1 MNENIENLLDYMEQ
15 TITYLEDDG
24 DDWLAGIVQQALTL
38 LKNSLKQR
46 NSK

>member
-24 DDWLAGIVQQALTL
+24 DEWLAELVQRAFNFVEEQLETEEI
-38 LKNSLKQR
+38 
-46 NSK
+46 

>member
-24 DDWLAGIVQQALTL
+24 DEWLAGIVQQALDFVEEQLETEEL
-38 LKNSLKQR
+38 
-46 NSK
+46 

>member
-24 DDWLAGIVQQALTL
+24 DEWLAGIAQQAFDFVEEPLETEEL
-38 LKNSLKQR
+38 
-46 NSK
+46 